1 MTNGRRELENNP
13 MIDHL
18 QRLRS
23 IAFIVGIL
31 LLLFS
36 LTMLIPAFVNKYY
49 NYEWR
54 NFLAGFIITCAF
66 GVAFV
71 LLGKLNK
78 LNGMPAIFAIT
89 SCTWIALS
97 IFAAIPFYLSHL
109 SYIDALFE
117 AISGITT
124 TGATVFNDIEAQSPG
139 ILLWRAMLHC
149 IGGLGIVTLGIA
161 VFPMF
166 KIMNL
171 NNLLY
176 SEYSDADKKRLPHTR
191 SVVIHITGIYYGLI
205 LLCVFSYYLAGMPL
219 FDAICHG
226 MSAVSTGGFANY
238 SNSLGHYDNPIL
250 EVITIIF
257 MILGSLPFLS
267 YLKIIK
273 RLDICHDE
281 QVSYFIRITIVSSLF
296 VYFWLY
302 THIDLGISLS
312 FRYSTFTTTSL
323 ITSTGYAICNH
334 VNWSFVSVLAFFLTF
349 IGGCSGSASGGIKI
363 FRMIVLLRS
372 IRNCF
377 CLLLN
382 NEADDKVKF
391 NDKVLQSDEIH
402 SVFIFFAIYIL
413 TFTISSIVM
422 SYLSDADFITSIS
435 SVSATLTN
443 SGPGFSNLIGPSG
456 NYSSFSNVVKL
467 FLSFLMLIGRLEILP
482 IYFCIYNLLL
492 ISKGAINRE
501 KPINIANFK
510 EN

>member
-1 MTNGRRELENNP
+1 MMN
-13 MIDHL
+13 HS
-18 QRLRS
+18 QRLQSLQS

-36 LTMLIPAFVNKYY
+36 LTMLIPAVVNKYY
-49 NYEWR
+49 NYEWKS
-54 NFLAGFIITCAF
+54 FLVGFTITCIF
-66 GVAFV
+66 GVIFI

-78 LNGMPAIFAIT
+78 LHGMPAVFAIT
-89 SCTWIALS
+89 SCTWVALP
-97 IFAAIPFYLSHL
+97 IFAAIPFYFDNL

-117 AISGITT
+117 AVSGITT
-124 TGATVFNDIEAQSPG
+124 TGATVFSNIEAQSPG
-139 ILLWRAMLHC
+139 ILLWRAMLHG

-176 SEYSDADKKRLPHTR
+176 SEYSDADKKRLPNTR
-191 SVVIHITGIYYGLI
+191 SVVIHITCIYYGLI

-238 SNSLGHYDNPIL
+238 SNSLAYYNNPIL
-250 EVITIIF
+250 EAITIIF

-281 QVSYFIRITIVSSLF
+281 QVSYFIRIAIVSSLF

-302 THIDLGISLS
+302 THIDSGILLS

-334 VNWSFVSVLAFFLTF
+334 INWSFVSVLAFFLTF

-377 CLLLN
+377 RLLLN
-382 NEADDKVKF
+382 NDADDRVKF
-391 NDKVLQSDEIH
+391 NGKILQNDEIY
-402 SVFIFFAIYIL
+402 SVLVFFAVYIL
-413 TFTISSIVM
+413 TFAISSIVM

-443 SGPGFSNLIGPSG
+443 SGPGFSNLIGPAG

-482 IYFCIYNLLL
+482 IYFCIYHLLL
-492 ISKGAINRE
+492 IGKESMNKKKSA
-501 KPINIANFK
+501 NIDNFK